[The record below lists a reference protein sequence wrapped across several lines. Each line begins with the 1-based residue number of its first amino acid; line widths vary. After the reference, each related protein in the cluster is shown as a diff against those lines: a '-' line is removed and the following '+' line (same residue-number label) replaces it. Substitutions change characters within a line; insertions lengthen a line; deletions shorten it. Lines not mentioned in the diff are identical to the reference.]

1 MCKSQYQWDFL
12 LYLSWC
18 FSLTILGIVFNIWTT
33 SQYLNIL
40 LCLVWLGQLS
50 KFQKW
55 GRERGQGMV
64 LFLDTLLWQLNA
76 LGSSLFHKPAHC
88 LPNNSRQIAAMFIV
102 SLFHVSFKLQQQNL
116 NSPYKSRK
124 ASVLWNSGVIIFMWD
139 TVTVSWNNMFNHF
152 SCYNF
157 SLTFW
162 KNIHKSQGWITRWAP
177 TPNVQGRALVGVQET
192 LKNPKSPPKTYN
204 HWRKNSVI
212 LL

>member
-1 MCKSQYQWDFL
+1 MRFL
-12 LYLSWC
+12 VIFILM

-55 GRERGQGMV
+55 GREGGQGMV

-177 TPNVQGRALVGVQET
+177 TPNVQGEGTGGGPRD
-192 LKNPKSPPKTYN
+192 P
-204 HWRKNSVI
+204 
-212 LL
+212 